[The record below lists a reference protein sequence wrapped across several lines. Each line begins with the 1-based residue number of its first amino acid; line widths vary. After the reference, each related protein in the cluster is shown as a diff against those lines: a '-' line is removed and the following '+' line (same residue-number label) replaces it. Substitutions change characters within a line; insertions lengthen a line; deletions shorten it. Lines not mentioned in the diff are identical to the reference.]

1 MSSAEWLD
9 IVWSLAVLDYVRP
22 RHVEFVLDPTFMER
36 LIGLYLL
43 LNHII
48 DLLPF
53 KYINNICYYGFC
65 IGSSKLNISKKLKLL
80 NINAVAQFVLKD
92 YKGKHYMY

>member
-1 MSSAEWLD
+1 MHLYYFYDQNFAEQSGPFNTSSAEWLD
-9 IVWSLAVLDYVRP
+9 IVWSLAVLGVVRP

-53 KYINNICYYGFC
+53 KYINNICYC
-65 IGSSKLNISKKLKLL
+65 MI
-80 NINAVAQFVLKD
+80 FVQAPPN
-92 YKGKHYMY
+92 